1 MKNINHN
8 DYVDEK
14 CLSESALNNAM
25 KPSYMQI
32 LGQLNL
38 EDIYIQQAFDYYH
51 QCYTM
56 SEEYQQFVAET
67 SRIPD
72 ELKEHDFVGVCD
84 RTLGTQT
91 PKARTLDGGALRGG
105 LQTVGLVSPT
115 GGELFRGFVVFPEC
129 DDKGNIVSAVGYRF
143 SKRIRHWQQ
152 SIIHWEKPE
161 SDAYV
166 QDGLAFVKEVIYG
179 KACH

>member
-1 MKNINHN
+1 MNQ
-8 DYVDEK
+8 
-14 CLSESALNNAM
+14 STQ
-25 KPSYMQI
+25 PSYMQI

-51 QCYTM
+51 QRYLM
-56 SEEYQQFVAET
+56 SDEYQQFVQES

-72 ELKEHDFVGVCD
+72 ELREHDFVGICD
-84 RTLGTQT
+84 RTLGTQI
-91 PKARTLDGGALRGG
+91 PKTRTLNGGATRGG
-105 LQTVGLVSPT
+105 LQNVGLVSPT

-143 SKRIRHWQQ
+143 GKRIRHWQQ
-152 SIIHWEKPE
+152 SIIHWEKPV

-166 QDGLAFVKEVIYG
+166 QDGLAFVKEMIYG